1 MANRRAAS
9 RRVARAP
16 LGHVLHVRSTVESG
30 NKRSSR
36 GDARFLLPLQSLAV
50 VRSTFDDRRGTAMIE
65 LAAPPARATAAPT
78 VDHDRLDHVI
88 SLVAAGDRAAFR
100 RLYAFMAMRV
110 WRIVAEAPLGP
121 ADAVA
126 VTRSTFVEVWHSA
139 RAATHYDARDWMA
152 TVTTGRVNDRLHLVD
167 ASGRHHPH
175 RTRRL
180 RQDRRPRPGT
190 RYYRRRHPGGCDGS
204 PLINRVATRRSASHA
219 TKMRRNPVYI
229 DKAGIIS
236 VLRSRGLNA
245 RADWVDRELPEFVDT
260 YKNAALLRMLG
271 VDPAGISPAQVV
283 SRQG

>member
-110 WRIVAEAPLGP
+110 WHIVAEAPLGP

-152 TVTTGRVNDRLHLVD
+152 TVTTGRVNDRLHRVD
-167 ASGRHHPH
+167 ASGRHRVHPAEPGVGA
-175 RTRRL
+175 
-180 RQDRRPRPGT
+180 DRRYQPPT
-190 RYYRRRHPGGCDGS
+190 
-204 PLINRVATRRSASHA
+204 V
-219 TKMRRNPVYI
+219 
-229 DKAGIIS
+229 
-236 VLRSRGLNA
+236 
-245 RADWVDRELPEFVDT
+245 VDRDAHDHRELT
-260 YKNAALLRMLG
+260 ALLGAGAATIRTGPG
-271 VDPAGISPAQVV
+271 VFGRIDDLDQALATIAAATPAAATGP
-283 SRQG
+283 R